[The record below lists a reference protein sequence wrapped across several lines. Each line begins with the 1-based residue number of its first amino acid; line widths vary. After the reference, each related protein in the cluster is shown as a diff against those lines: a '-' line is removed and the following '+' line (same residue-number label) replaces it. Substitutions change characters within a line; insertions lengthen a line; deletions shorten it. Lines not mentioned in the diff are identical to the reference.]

1 MALTEQYTLM
11 MIRRDSLTT
20 KSHYPITIHWIVYNL
35 SIDDLAGKLP
45 ANSVVGKYQAPNP
58 PSRKAGY
65 YIYMFVVFRHEKV
78 YNVSFTRLEGNS
90 RRTVLSNWLNRIKSN
105 INLCGPV
112 AGFQFRAANFCSDF
126 RTECLK
132 SRTQIYQRLQ
142 YSSFIKEKPY

>member
-1 MALTEQYTLM
+1 MTAAVEPFPAYLLARVDYRDNPPGLSRRLQGYRT
-11 MIRRDSLTT
+11 IRRDSLTT
-20 KSHYPITIHWIVYNL
+20 KSHYPITIHRIVYNL

-90 RRTVLSNWLNRIKSN
+90 R
-105 INLCGPV
+105 
-112 AGFQFRAANFCSDF
+112 
-126 RTECLK
+126 
-132 SRTQIYQRLQ
+132 
-142 YSSFIKEKPY
+142 